1 MGDTSEFDVVV
12 IGGGPGGE
20 AASAAL
26 ARAGATVAMVERDLV
41 GGECPYW
48 GCMPSKALLRPGQAV
63 AEVLR
68 LPGAAEMLTGAFDVD
83 AALARRDDVVRH
95 LNDDS
100 HAGRI
105 EKHGIEI
112 VRGHGRLDGERR
124 VTVEAVDGATRTLVA
139 TKAVILAPGS
149 RAAMPPIPGLVE
161 ARPWTNREATLVK
174 VMPRSIV
181 IIGGGV
187 IAVELAQAYA
197 SFGSDVTIVEFAD
210 RLLLREEPEA
220 AQLVTDALR
229 RVGVTVRCSSST
241 TNVSRG
247 DEGVRLTFESGD
259 DIVADEVLV
268 ATGRAVNAEELGLE
282 TVGVTPGRGGVLE
295 TTDCMQVPNHPWL
308 FVVGDANG
316 RAQLTHTAVY
326 QAKVAARNALG
337 LETHCVEDNV
347 AAPRVVYTEPNLCAV
362 GHTLES
368 ARAAGLRVRAFDRD
382 PQRVAAGSFYGR
394 GTTGFARFVV
404 DLDSGCM
411 VGATFVAPDVAE
423 LLHSATIAIVGRV
436 PLERLRHCVAP
447 FPTRSEVWTRMVEL
461 MEQDDDLRAAEQ
473 HARVG
478 GRAAARA

>member
-1 MGDTSEFDVVV
+1 MEATAKFDVIV

-20 AASAAL
+20 AAAAAC

-63 AEVLR
+63 AEAQR

-83 AALARRDDVVRH
+83 AALARRDEVVRH
-95 LNDDS
+95 LDDTS
-100 HAGRI
+100 HADRI
-105 EKHGIEI
+105 TKHDIEI
-112 VRGHGRLDGERR
+112 VRGHGRLDGDR
-124 VTVEAVDGATRTLVA
+124 TVLVEFVDGTTRTIVA
-139 TKAVILAPGS
+139 TKSVILAPGS
-149 RAAMPPIPGLVE
+149 RAAMPPIPGLTE
-161 ARPWTNREATLVK
+161 SEPWTNREATLVK
-174 VMPRSIV
+174 TMPHSLA

-187 IAVELAQAYA
+187 IAVELAQAFA
-197 SFGSDVTIVEFAD
+197 SFGSEVTIIESAG

-220 AQLVTDALR
+220 AKLVTDALR
-229 RVGVTVRCSSST
+229 RVGVTVRCGST
-241 TNVSRG
+241 TTSVERG
-247 DEGVRLTFESGD
+247 DDGVRLRFEEGD
-259 DIVADEVLV
+259 DVVAEELLV
-268 ATGRAVNAEELGLE
+268 ATGRAVNVEELGLE
-282 TVGVTPGRGGVLE
+282 TIGVSPGRGGVIE
-295 TTDCMQVPNHPWL
+295 TTDCMQVPGHDWL

-337 LETHCVEDNV
+337 LETHCVEDHV

-368 ARAAGLRVRAFDRD
+368 AREAGLRVREFDRD

-394 GTTGFARFVV
+394 DTEGFCRFVV
-404 DLDSGCM
+404 DLDSGCI
-411 VGATFVAPDVAE
+411 VGATFVGADIAE

-447 FPTRSEVWTRMVEL
+447 FPTRSEVWTRMVEV
-461 MEQDDDLRAAEQ
+461 MERDEDLRAVEA
-473 HARVG
+473 
-478 GRAAARA
+478 RAAVGA